1 MNFLKHNWFGI
12 FAAVLILSGFA
23 LFLIVLF
30 SPRQDNQNRGFIP
43 CTEEMA
49 VKLLD
54 CDKKF
59 TCTLSVVLK
68 NSLCDAKVIGK
79 GFSLWLKGEQATP
92 WANYFFEPDLEN
104 SAELPQEV
112 EAFYKENP
120 NLHQDMQ
127 RLQKMHEELQKLK
140 PYNQDE
146 VIPQATAQ
154 QEKEDNNDKK

>member
-79 GFSLWLKGEQATP
+79 GFSLWLKGEQNTP

-120 NLHQDMQ
+120 NLHQDML